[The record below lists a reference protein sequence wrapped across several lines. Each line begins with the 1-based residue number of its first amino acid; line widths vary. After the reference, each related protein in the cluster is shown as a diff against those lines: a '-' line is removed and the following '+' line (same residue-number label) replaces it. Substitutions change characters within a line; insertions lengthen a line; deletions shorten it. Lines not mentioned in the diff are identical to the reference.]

1 MIMKEHA
8 ERIAQAFHETYER
21 LAPNHGYT
29 TREAGAKPWSEVPA
43 NNRALMA
50 AVVGE
55 LLDRGVIE
63 ISHRSAGPV
72 PNPDELRAGS
82 RWRPTDPQ
90 IRPVP

>member
-1 MIMKEHA
+1 MREHA

-21 LAPNHGYT
+21 LALDHGYT
-29 TREAGAKPWSEVPA
+29 TREAGAKPWAEVPEA
-43 NNRALMA
+43 NRALMV

-63 ISHRSAGPV
+63 ISSRSAGPV
-72 PNPDELRAGS
+72 PTPDELRASS

-90 IRPVP
+90 IKPIS